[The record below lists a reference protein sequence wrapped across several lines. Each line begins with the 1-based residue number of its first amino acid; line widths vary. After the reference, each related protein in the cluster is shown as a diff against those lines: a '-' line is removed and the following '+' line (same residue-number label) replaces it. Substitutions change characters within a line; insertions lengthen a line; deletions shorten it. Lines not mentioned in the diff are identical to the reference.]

1 MTEIAKDLRDYFD
14 EIDALT
20 VRYNSA
26 SGPLMKLANFAGS
39 QIENVMDAIPDGFE
53 KELQSTIKLALEKA
67 YDTSDFISNNSYAP
81 TVPNYFHKVTATVTG
96 AIGGFAGIAGA
107 AAELPVSITTMFGSF
122 QKIAEQYGFERS
134 NEETKLECLKVFSMG
149 GPLEEDD
156 DLDLSF
162 ATAKLGLSGKAVS
175 NILAKASQRLSLV
188 VSQKLGTSAI
198 PVLGALSGGALNY
211 AFISYYEEMAHV
223 RFRLKQLSQEYPSEN
238 PINDFVSKLNLK

>member
-20 VRYNSA
+20 VRYYSA

-67 YDTSDFISNNSYAP
+67 YDTSDLISNNSYAP

-107 AAELPVSITTMFGSF
+107 VAELPVSITTMFGSF

-175 NILAKASQRLSLV
+175 NILAKVSHRLSLV

-223 RFRLKQLSQEYPSEN
+223 RFILKQLSQEYPSEN